1 MEVNVL
7 ATPCTVHSGEC
18 VHGMLPGRVGGAS
31 RGNLHLVSLALER
44 LLRGVNLVLRE

>member
-7 ATPCTVHSGEC
+7 ATPCTVHSWEC

-31 RGNLHLVSLALER
+31 LGIPTCPWKDFWGTLIFRI
-44 LLRGVNLVLRE
+44 